1 MMRRLESETPT
12 KIFLSQIRAYDRAA
26 IKFPGV
32 DVDINFNLSDYD
44 DNLKQMRNL
53 TKEEFVHILRRQSTG
68 FARGSSKYRGVTLY
82 KCGLRQARMGQFLEA
97 LLRYIYLGL
106 FDSEIEAARAYDK
119 AAIRCNG
126 REAVTNFEP
135 SFYEGEI
142 LPEPEN
148 EVSTKSPLSPYHQSS
163 ILRYPVSP
171 YAQAP
176 GPTPTILS
184 SPGKSFPSSPANHI
198 VIGSGSPTSHRVL
211 RKLYE
216 KLQKNGE
223 SNV

>member
-1 MMRRLESETPT
+1 MSVWLVCWDC
-12 KIFLSQIRAYDRAA
+12 RAYDRAA
-26 IKFPGV
+26 IKFRGV
-32 DVDINFNLSDYD
+32 DAGINFNLSDYD
-44 DNLKQMRNL
+44 MRNL

-82 KCGLRQARMGQFLEA
+82 KCGRWQARMGQFLEA
-97 LLRYIYLGL
+97 LLQYIYLGL

-148 EVSTKSPLSPYHQSS
+148 EVLFIISTKSPLSPYHQSF

-171 YAQAP
+171 YAQVP

-184 SPGKSFPSSPANHI
+184 SPGKSFLSSPANHI

>member
-1 MMRRLESETPT
+1 MSVWLVCWDC
-12 KIFLSQIRAYDRAA
+12 RAYDQAA
-26 IKFPGV
+26 IKFRGV
-32 DVDINFNLSDYD
+32 DADINFNLSDYD
-44 DNLKQMRNL
+44 DNLKQVNVDY
-53 TKEEFVHILRRQSTG
+53 EEPDKGRVCTHTSPSKHW

-82 KCGLRQARMGQFLEA
+82 KCGRWQARMGQFLEA
-97 LLRYIYLGL
+97 LLQYIYLGL

-163 ILRYPVSP
+163 ILRYPISP

-198 VIGSGSPTSHRVL
+198 VIALVL
-211 RKLYE
+211 QLHIE
-216 KLQKNGE
+216 F
-223 SNV
+223 